1 MSFDVFAFCTD
12 PALAR
17 RLDEAG
23 VDGFVI
29 DWERRDKDR
38 RQHGW
43 STQINRETP
52 TDLRNVRK
60 AVDLPILCR
69 VNAPSPLMANEI
81 AAAISLGADEVLI
94 PMVRSVAEVEAA
106 LDAANGDVGVGIL
119 VETDE
124 AVALAPELGALPL
137 SRVYVGLN
145 DLAIAHDTTNL
156 FRAVVDGTVSRVRA
170 SFDAP
175 LGFAGLTHPSL
186 GAPVPCDLIVAALTE
201 LGADFTFLR
210 RSFFADLPDYGAH
223 AMLRAIRSALDSE
236 RQLLPEER
244 SQRMAA
250 FAEAVDRL
258 DRDGV
263 AVLRQ
268 L

>member
-1 MSFDVFAFCTD
+1 MSFGLFAFCTD

-17 RLDEAG
+17 RLDKAG
-23 VDGFVI
+23 VDGLVI
-29 DWERRDKDR
+29 DWERRGKDR

-43 STQINRETP
+43 STQINSDTP
-52 TDLRNVRK
+52 TDLRNVRR

-69 VNAPSPLMANEI
+69 VNAPSARLPSEV

-94 PMVRSVAEVEAA
+94 PMVRSVAEVEVA
-106 LDAANGDVGVGIL
+106 LDAANGDAGVGIL

-124 AVALAPELGALPL
+124 AVALAPALGTLPL

-145 DLAIAHDTTNL
+145 DLAIAHGTTNL
-156 FRAVVDGTVSRVRA
+156 FRAVVDGTVNRVRA
-170 SFDAP
+170 SFDVP
-175 LGFAGLTHPSL
+175 LGFAGLTHPSR

-210 RSFFADLPDYGAH
+210 RSFFADLPDYGADD
-223 AMLRAIRSALDSE
+223 MLRAIRSALASE
-236 RQLLPEER
+236 RQRPAEER
-244 SQRMAA
+244 SRRMAA
-250 FAEAVDRL
+250 LAKAVDRL
-258 DRDGV
+258 DRDSV

>member
-1 MSFDVFAFCTD
+1 MTFDLFAFCTD

-17 RLDEAG
+17 RLDAAG

-43 STQINRETP
+43 STQINSETP
-52 TDLRNVRK
+52 ADLRNVRR
-60 AVDLPILCR
+60 AVDRPILCR
-69 VNAPSPLMANEI
+69 VNAPSPLMAKEI
-81 AAAISLGADEVLI
+81 AVAISLGADEVLI

-106 LDAANGDVGVGIL
+106 LDAANGDAGVGIL

-124 AVALAPELGALPL
+124 AVALAPALGTLPL

-145 DLAIAHDTTNL
+145 DLAIAHETTNL
-156 FRAVVDGTVSRVRA
+156 FRAVVDGTVDRVRA
-170 SFDAP
+170 AFDVP
-175 LGFAGLTHPSL
+175 LGFAGLTHPSR
-186 GAPVPCDLIVAALTE
+186 GAPVPCDLIVAALTD

-210 RSFFADLPDYGAH
+210 RSFFADLADYGADE
-223 AMLRAIRSALDSE
+223 MLGAIRSALTSE
-236 RQLLPEER
+236 RQRSAEER
-244 SQRMAA
+244 LQRVAA
-250 FAEAVDRL
+250 FAHAVDRL

-268 L
+268 V